1 MLTFSVISII
11 LLVSAKGEISMG
23 KELGNKILKLLNIQK
38 MTQKD
43 LAATLNTTE
52 ATISRYVSG
61 DRDPKAEVLANIA
74 TALHTTSD
82 YLLGIE
88 NNDEFDVSAMTTILA
103 RNSNKISENERKL
116 LIKAIF
122 GEV

>member
-1 MLTFSVISII
+1 
-11 LLVSAKGEISMG
+11 MG
-23 KELGNKILKLLNIQK
+23 KELGKKIVHLLSICN

-43 LAATLNTTE
+43 LASRLNITE

-82 YLLGIE
+82 YLLGI
-88 NNDEFDVSAMTTILA
+88 DSDDTFDVSKVTTIIA
-103 RNSNKISENERKL
+103 RNSNQMSEEDKRM

>member
-1 MLTFSVISII
+1 
-11 LLVSAKGEISMG
+11 MG
-23 KELGNKILKLLNIQK
+23 KDLGNKILKLLNIQK

-74 TALHTTSD
+74 TSLHTTSD

-88 NNDEFDVSAMTTILA
+88 NNDEFDVSTMTTILA
-103 RNSNKISENERKL
+103 RNSNKISEDERKL

>member
-1 MLTFSVISII
+1 
-11 LLVSAKGEISMG
+11 MG
-23 KELGNKILKLLNIQK
+23 KELGKKIVHLLSIRN

-43 LAATLNTTE
+43 LASRLNTTE

-82 YLLGIE
+82 YLLGI
-88 NNDEFDVSAMTTILA
+88 DYDDTFDVSKVTTIIA
-103 RNSNKISENERKL
+103 RNSNQMSEEDKRM

>member
-1 MLTFSVISII
+1 
-11 LLVSAKGEISMG
+11 MG